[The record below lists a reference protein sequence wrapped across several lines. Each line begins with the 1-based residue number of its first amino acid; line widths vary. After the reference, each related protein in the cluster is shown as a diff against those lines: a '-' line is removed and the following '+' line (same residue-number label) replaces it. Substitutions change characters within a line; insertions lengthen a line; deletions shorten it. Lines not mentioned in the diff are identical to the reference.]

1 MSIRWSQALSWRLR
15 RHLLD
20 PIGGESVA
28 GVVGR
33 LTAVPTVDA
42 AAAELAVRTRRQRS
56 RPGEVARALAEGR
69 IISTF
74 AFRGAVNLMTPA
86 DGGAYLALRAAG
98 RQWELPSWQ
107 SYYELTPSDWP
118 RLRETVRDALADG
131 PLTRDELGA
140 TVTRKAAYRHLRPV
154 FDDGA
159 GTLLKP
165 LAWQGDM
172 SFGPPRDGQATFQRL
187 DDNPR
192 WAGIWDLDE
201 AGPHAIASYFR
212 AYGPATPD
220 HIQYWLGNGL
230 SAGRKRLQS
239 WLAGL
244 ADRLVAVDVDGE
256 RAYVL
261 SEDLDELMTAQV
273 TMPCASCRVTTSG
286 SWVRNQ
292 GRARGAARSSYAG
305 DPQGEP
311 RGQRRCRDRHVVD
324 PARRGRGGLVRGE
337 REAAAGRPGGGG
349 RQALHHPRSASR
361 DDARHRVKMQFVTTT
376 RESSN
381 HRFRVSV
388 DVRGDPPGRDLGA
401 GPDAEAEADAFEVT
415 LGGAFVDP
423 EPLADLAVDA
433 PSATNAATSRCR
445 SVSLGGVRPRRA
457 GRPRNS

>member
-1 MSIRWSQALSWRLR
+1 M
-15 RHLLD
+15 
-20 PIGGESVA
+20 
-28 GVVGR
+28 
-33 LTAVPTVDA
+33 
-42 AAAELAVRTRRQRS
+42 RTRRQRS

-107 SYYELTPSDWP
+107 SDYELTPSDWP

-140 TVTRKAAYRHLRPV
+140 AVTRKAAYRHLRPV

-220 HIQYWLGNGL
+220 HIQYWLGRGSVPAA
-230 SAGRKRLQS
+230 SACSRGSPVSGTGSRPWTS
-239 WLAGL
+239 TASGPTSCSE
-244 ADRLVAVDVDGE
+244 DVD
-256 RAYVL
+256 
-261 SEDLDELMTAQV
+261 ELTTAQATDAV
-273 TMPCASCRVTTSG
+273 RLLPG
-286 SWVRNQ
+286 HDQWVM
-292 GRARGAARSSYAG
+292 GPGTKDA
-305 DPQGEP
+305 
-311 RGQRRCRDRHVVD
+311 HVVP
-324 PARRGRGGLVRGE
+324 PARRTPVTRKANLVVKGGVVTGTWSTR
-337 REAAAGRPGGGG
+337 RDEAVVTWFEENGKPPRDALEEEVARLSTILGRPL
-349 RQALHHPRSASR
+349 R
-361 DDARHRVKMQFVTTT
+361 
-376 RESSN
+376 
-381 HRFRVSV
+381 
-388 DVRGDPPGRDLGA
+388 
-401 GPDAEAEADAFEVT
+401 
-415 LGGAFVDP
+415 
-423 EPLADLAVDA
+423 
-433 PSATNAATSRCR
+433 ATVAIE
-445 SVSLGGVRPRRA
+445 
-457 GRPRNS
+457 